1 MRLFLTHVILQ
12 QRSSG
17 WWCVANVEPGEVSC
31 EHGERIEKDAHSI
44 NAVHVA
50 DPEWPLMATIIS
62 LVDPTSRL
70 ENKMEASW
78 GGSRSLLDPDGD
90 GSTLVRKV
98 PVSSGSILHLFLLV
112 SRYLAKSMHIR
123 GIRSAFSPA
132 RIKCLSISGFQPFKV
147 ARFPKYDALSM
158 PLV

>member
-1 MRLFLTHVILQ
+1 MERASAADERAVD
-12 QRSSG
+12 
-17 WWCVANVEPGEVSC
+17 VMVGEVSC
-31 EHGERIEKDAHSI
+31 RNGMRTLGPRLTAESQTPSACI
-44 NAVHVA
+44 
-50 DPEWPLMATIIS
+50 PLMVFLHSSTTG
-62 LVDPTSRL
+62 V
-70 ENKMEASW
+70 MSW